1 MLRRILLLLNIL
13 VLLFIN
19 NNLNLLLI
27 RNMIVTTPQA
37 LGAWF
42 QTVRKQKGLT
52 QTEVAKRC
60 FLSQKIVSEFENGKS
75 NVTISTLLRLLA
87 ALQLTIDLVESEID
101 SKNEEFP
108 W

>member
-1 MLRRILLLLNIL
+1 MLRTILLLLNIL

-19 NNLNLLLI
+19 YNLNLLLI

-52 QTEVAKRC
+52 QTEVAKRSL
-60 FLSQKIVSEFENGKS
+60 LSQKVISEFENGKS
-75 NVTISTLLRLLA
+75 NVTISTLLRILA
-87 ALQLTIDLVESEID
+87 ALQLTIDLVESDIEKENQEI
-101 SKNEEFP
+101 P

>member
-1 MLRRILLLLNIL
+1 
-13 VLLFIN
+13 
-19 NNLNLLLI
+19 
-27 RNMIVTTPQA
+27 MIVTTPQA

-42 QTVRKQKGLT
+42 QTVRKRKGLT

>member
-1 MLRRILLLLNIL
+1 
-13 VLLFIN
+13 
-19 NNLNLLLI
+19 
-27 RNMIVTTPQA
+27 MIVTTSQA

-42 QTVRKQKGLT
+42 QTVRKRKGLT

-101 SKNEEFP
+101 SKHEEFP